1 MYDQT
6 AYDAFI
12 NECTRVAAYGRFDLV
27 SITHA
32 SRASGLSKGQLRQAA
47 LACGLTVNDQL
58 QSGGNG
64 KHGLTADNR
73 TTYKTRA

>member
-1 MYDQT
+1 MYDQN
-6 AYDAFI
+6 AYNDFI
-12 NECTRVAAYGRFDLV
+12 NECKRIAAYGRFDFV

-32 SRASGLSKGQLRQAA
+32 SRASGLSKGQLRMAA

-58 QSGGNG
+58 KSGGNG
-64 KHGLTADNR
+64 KDGLTADNR